1 MRLFRTTIRVADK
14 LLLVCAALVIVGLAG
29 CGSTRSTDP
38 VLLGD
43 QKVEG
48 LHAQLRPGRAE
59 AFEFTALR
67 SGRVTHAHVYIGP
80 GSSAGRLVV
89 GIYQTTERG
98 QGGRS
103 GLHHQPGRLM
113 TSGAVPALKAG
124 RWDRVSLRPA
134 HLNKGARYWVALL
147 GVGGNVSFRRARD
160 GTTTYSIE
168 HARLSALPARY
179 TPGAYRRAGPASVYV
194 GGIAGN
200 SIGSP
205 GGPSGGP
212 PSGGSTG
219 PGSPPSSAQCS
230 GARNTPGGADPW
242 GGCFP
247 GPNNTGVP
255 AGTSLTVIGSS
266 GQGWTFSPGQRL
278 LEIKSCGVVLNA
290 VKVPGDVYLDSSASN
305 GTHSASTPCVTI
317 TNSEIDGFVDVQD
330 TDGSQAG
337 GPLVLTDDTV
347 DTPNTDD
354 DRSPVLSENYYATGL
369 NVEGARLGF
378 SCRGFCTITDSY
390 AHDGFLE
397 QEFHYNAVGSNGLEG
412 PLVIE
417 HDSLAC
423 DFSNTDQTAI
433 NNGAGC
439 SDDIGLFGDFDP
451 ISNVTVDKSL
461 FVSSSAAFG
470 GVPYCIDTNNPNSGK
485 TFPNATNEVVTNNV
499 FQRGV
504 RPANDGSNRCGQ
516 YGPVYAWTN
525 GNGNVWSGNTWDD
538 GKPLNEG

>member
-1 MRLFRTTIRVADK
+1 M
-14 LLLVCAALVIVGLAG
+14 
-29 CGSTRSTDP
+29 
-38 VLLGD
+38 
-43 QKVEG
+43 
-48 LHAQLRPGRAE
+48 
-59 AFEFTALR
+59 
-67 SGRVTHAHVYIGP
+67 
-80 GSSAGRLVV
+80 
-89 GIYQTTERG
+89 
-98 QGGRS
+98 
-103 GLHHQPGRLM
+103 
-113 TSGAVPALKAG
+113 
-124 RWDRVSLRPA
+124 
-134 HLNKGARYWVALL
+134 
-147 GVGGNVSFRRARD
+147 
-160 GTTTYSIE
+160 
-168 HARLSALPARY
+168 
-179 TPGAYRRAGPASVYV
+179 
-194 GGIAGN
+194 
-200 SIGSP
+200 
-205 GGPSGGP
+205 
-212 PSGGSTG
+212 
-219 PGSPPSSAQCS
+219 
-230 GARNTPGGADPW
+230 

-290 VKVPGDVYLDSSASN
+290 VKVPGDVYLNSSASN

-369 NVEGARLGF
+369 NVEGARLGY

-461 FVSSSAAFG
+461 FVSSSAAFAASRTASTPTTRTPG
-470 GVPYCIDTNNPNSGK
+470 RRSRTPPTKSSPTTFSSAVSGRQTTARIDAVNTAPSTLGPTVTATSG
-485 TFPNATNEVVTNNV
+485 AVTPGTTAS
-499 FQRGV
+499 R
-504 RPANDGSNRCGQ
+504 
-516 YGPVYAWTN
+516 
-525 GNGNVWSGNTWDD
+525 
-538 GKPLNEG
+538 